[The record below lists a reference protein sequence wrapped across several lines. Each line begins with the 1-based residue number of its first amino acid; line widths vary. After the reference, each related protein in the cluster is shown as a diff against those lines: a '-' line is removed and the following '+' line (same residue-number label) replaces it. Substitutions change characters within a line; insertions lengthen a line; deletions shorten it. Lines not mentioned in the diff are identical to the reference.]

1 MSSKATAILSGILVV
16 QGLVLAAMVFTR
28 PIHWQAPEV
37 QLPAPDSLA
46 VVTLQHVR
54 PPDGGFTEQVERPLF
69 VAGRRPITAEAVQD
83 VDESTKDLQLLGL
96 FGPDGGGG
104 AIVSLAGNVR
114 RVAIGAR
121 LGALTLTRID
131 RLDAVFWD
139 GAAERVLRLKPLP
152 RAGALAATATATSP
166 ANARLQKRPLQQA
179 VGAPL
184 PPANGEDGAQ

>member
-16 QGLVLAAMVFTR
+16 QGLVLAAMVFGR

-46 VVTLQHVR
+46 AMTLQHAM
-54 PPDGGFTEQVERPLF
+54 PPDDGFIDQVERPLF
-69 VAGRRPITAEAVQD
+69 VAGRRPITAEAVQA

-114 RVAIGAR
+114 RVAIGAKV
-121 LGALTLTRID
+121 GALTLSRVD
-131 RLDAVFWD
+131 GLEAVFWD
-139 GAAERVLRLKPLP
+139 GATERIVRLKPLP
-152 RAGALAATATATSP
+152 RPSVLPAPTAGAPSP
-166 ANARLQKRPLQQA
+166 DSNLERRRLQQMSGIPM
-179 VGAPL
+179 L
-184 PPANGEDGAQ
+184 PVDDGDVAQ